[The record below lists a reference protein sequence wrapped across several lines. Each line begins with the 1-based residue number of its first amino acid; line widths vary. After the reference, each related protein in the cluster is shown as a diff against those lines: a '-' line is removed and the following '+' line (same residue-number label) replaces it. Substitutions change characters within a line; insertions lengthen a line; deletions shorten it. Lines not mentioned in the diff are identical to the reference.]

1 MNQTIRYLLVLAPLA
16 CLGLSCQT
24 QEQEPIGYGGHGHG
38 GGGHGEE
45 GGGHGGGEGGGHG
58 HGHGSGNLS
67 FTLFSETHELFGEIE
82 PLVAGQPSQY
92 TLHVSRLADNH
103 PAKQGR
109 LGIAFFAA
117 GSAGSGQKP
126 LAEAEAAVPARTG
139 IFEFKADSPPT
150 PGKYRLS
157 VRYEEAPDHSS
168 WDLDVEVKQE
178 RVAVPES
185 EPGPGVVGFTKEQQW
200 RVPFR
205 VELPSRM
212 ELGSQRQTRAVV
224 AVDPSATV
232 VLSALA
238 AGRVVWDGTG
248 EALIPGRQIQA
259 GELLGHLTASPP
271 PDHASHIEAELAMT
285 EAQISAVKADLDRIE
300 TLETSGLLTAEEESR
315 ETAAL
320 RTAEAELRR
329 AEKDLARETLLVEKG
344 LASQKDVLE
353 ARSLIEKARA
363 ERSRAEREI
372 ERIRAWSAGRYELAE
387 DRVRNEADLAR
398 LAAMKESLS
407 ARLAEVQCGGNRVL
421 EIRADKGGVLVSLP
435 ATSGS
440 LVEVGSP
447 LVQIHISDSVL
458 VEVRALRADRA
469 VLETARS
476 VNLLRSGWGAGR
488 TLESLGASAVTRVPL
503 FDPDTGLYGL
513 TYRLKDS
520 ASLVPGEVL
529 DAVVTFGEAREELIV
544 ATSSVIEVST
554 LPYVFVL
561 IGGESFERRR
571 VELGPRVGD
580 RVVIRSGLA
589 ADERVVAV
597 GGFDIHVA
605 SLTSSLQSHQH

>member
-1 MNQTIRYLLVLAPLA
+1 MNHKIRHLLVLASLA
-16 CLGLSCQT
+16 CLALSCQT
-24 QEQEPIGYGGHGHG
+24 QEQEAIGYGGHAHG
-38 GGGHGEE
+38 GGGHGGE
-45 GGGHGGGEGGGHG
+45 EGGGHG

-67 FTLFSETHELFGEIE
+67 FTLFSDTHELFGEIE

-92 TLHVSRLADNH
+92 TLHVSRLTDNH
-103 PAKQGR
+103 PATQGQ
-109 LGIAFFAA
+109 LEIAFLAA
-117 GSAGSGQKP
+117 GSEGSGQKAV
-126 LAEAEAAVPARTG
+126 AEAKATAPDRTG
-139 IFEFKADSPPT
+139 IFEFKADSPT
-150 PGKYRLS
+150 APGKYRLS
-157 VRYEEAPDHSS
+157 VRYQEAPDQSS

-205 VELPSRM
+205 VELPRQM

-232 VLSALA
+232 VVSALA
-238 AGRVVWDGTG
+238 AGRVVWDGG
-248 EALIPGRQIQA
+248 GDALIPGRPVMA
-259 GELLGHLTASPP
+259 GESLGHLTASPP
-271 PDHASHIEAELAMT
+271 PDHASHIEADLATT
-285 EAQISAVKADLDRIE
+285 EAQIKAVNADLERIKAV
-300 TLETSGLLTAEEESR
+300 ETSGLLTAEEESR

-320 RTAEAELRR
+320 RTSEAEIRR
-329 AEKDLARETLLVEKG
+329 AEKDLARETSLADKG

-353 ARSLIEKARA
+353 ARALVEKARA
-363 ERSRAEREI
+363 ERTRAEREL

-387 DRVRNEADLAR
+387 DRVRNEAELTR
-398 LAAMKESLS
+398 LSAVKESLT
-407 ARLAEVQCGGNRVL
+407 ARLAEVKAGGNRVL
-421 EIRADKGGVLVSLP
+421 EIRADKGGVLVALP
-435 ATSGS
+435 ARSGS

-447 LVQIHISDSVL
+447 LVQIHASDSVL

-469 VLETARS
+469 VLENVRS
-476 VNLLRSGWGAGR
+476 VNLLRSGWSAGR
-488 TLESLGASAVTRVPL
+488 TLESLGASLVTRAPL

-529 DAVVTFGEAREELIV
+529 DAVVTFGEARRDLTV
-544 ATSSVIEVST
+544 PTSSVIEVST

-580 RVVIRSGLA
+580 RVVIRSGIE